1 MYKNNKLVALL
12 ILMLCST
19 YAHSS
24 LIFTDTANTNITG
37 GALIGGVFQ
46 SDTTCSVR
54 RNNCYW
60 GSEYSSRLLDGN
72 QNTKYYNYNGIQ
84 GTAGFVS
91 IFFERTDNVAFNL
104 EAFRFA
110 TANDSIGRD
119 PISFSFYGTNN
130 DIIEGANL
138 SDLTFL
144 MSDDFSYSTVRRMEY
159 ERTLNAA
166 TSPHAFNNFLVV
178 FNNLKGSQTDA
189 QLSELRLLGSVQP
202 ASVPE
207 PSTIVI
213 FALGIM
219 GLVSRQ
225 LKK

>member
-24 LIFTDTANTNITG
+24 LIFTDAANTNITG

-46 SDTTCSVR
+46 SDTACGAI

-60 GSEYSSRLLDGN
+60 GSETSSNLLDDN

-84 GTAGFVS
+84 GSAGFVS
-91 IFFERTDNVAFNL
+91 IFFERSDDIAFTL
-104 EAFRFA
+104 EAFRFT

-119 PISFSFYGTNN
+119 PLSFSFYGTNN
-130 DIIEGANL
+130 DTIEGASLNN
-138 SDLTFL
+138 LTFL
-144 MSDDFSYSTVRRMEY
+144 MSDDFNYSTVRGAEY
-159 ERTLNAA
+159 ERTL
-166 TSPHAFNNFLVV
+166 TTVGSPQVFSNFLIV
-178 FNNLKGSQTDA
+178 FNNLRGSQTDA

-207 PSTIVI
+207 PTTLVI

-219 GLVSRQ
+219 GLASRQ